1 MPVHHWALR
10 HIYFPL
16 RRRKVSREVANLL
29 VFFVSAVFHELI
41 AAFSFKVYYF
51 FTFGAMMINVPIII
65 FQTTFKR
72 VR

>member
-1 MPVHHWALR
+1 M
-10 HIYFPL
+10 
-16 RRRKVSREVANLL
+16 

-51 FTFGAMMINVPIII
+51 FTFGAMMINVPIIML
-65 FQTTFKR
+65 QTAFKN